1 VVAAAIIRD
10 RKLLLVSKQ
19 AAPDVF
25 YLPGGK
31 PEPGEE
37 TLETLVRELC
47 EELGATMLDSEPLT
61 VVHEEAALERVPM
74 VMHVYRCTIETAIE
88 PQAEIAALAW
98 VGTDGPPAPGLLAP
112 AIGRHVLPFLV
123 ALGLVR

>member
-1 VVAAAIIRD
+1 VLLVVAAAIIRD

-47 EELGATMLDSEPLT
+47 
-61 VVHEEAALERVPM
+61 
-74 VMHVYRCTIETAIE
+74 
-88 PQAEIAALAW
+88 
-98 VGTDGPPAPGLLAP
+98 
-112 AIGRHVLPFLV
+112 
-123 ALGLVR
+123 